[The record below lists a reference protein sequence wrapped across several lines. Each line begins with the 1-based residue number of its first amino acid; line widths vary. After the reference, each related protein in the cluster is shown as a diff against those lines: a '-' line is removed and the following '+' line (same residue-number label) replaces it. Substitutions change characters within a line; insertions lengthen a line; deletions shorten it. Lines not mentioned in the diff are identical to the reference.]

1 MVSGLVLDASVA
13 LGWLIDDP
21 PSAYA
26 MRVQRLILDGAR
38 PVVPVHWHLEI
49 ANALLSAGRRGIL
62 RRPAGEI
69 VNDMSALMF
78 FIESDGFPDDIK
90 SLVELGQR
98 QQLTAYDAA
107 YVALAARRNLPLAT
121 QDAAMTAA
129 ARRLKLPLL
138 R

>member
-1 MVSGLVLDASVA
+1 MSRFVLDASVA
-13 LGWLIDDP
+13 LGWLVDDP

-26 MRVQRLILDGAR
+26 LRIQRLMIGGSL

-49 ANALLSAGRRGIL
+49 ANALLTAERRKIL
-62 RRPAGEI
+62 RRKVAEVLDDI
-69 VNDMSALMF
+69 ISLLA
-78 FIESDGFPDDIK
+78 FIETDGLPDDIGN
-90 SLVELGQR
+90 LVGIGQR

-121 QDAAMTAA
+121 QDAAMASAA
-129 ARRLKLPLL
+129 HRLKIPIV

>member
-1 MVSGLVLDASVA
+1 MSDFVLDASVA

-21 PSAYA
+21 PSAFA
-26 MRVQRLILDGAR
+26 LRVQRLMIDGSQ

-49 ANALLSAGRRGIL
+49 TNALLTAARRKILGRKLNDIL
-62 RRPAGEI
+62 
-69 VNDMSALMF
+69 NDIASLVPF
-78 FIESDGFPDDIK
+78 VETDDSPDDIGT
-90 SLVELGQR
+90 LAGIGQR

-121 QDAAMTAA
+121 QDTAMVTAA
-129 ARRLKLPLL
+129 RGLKIPIV